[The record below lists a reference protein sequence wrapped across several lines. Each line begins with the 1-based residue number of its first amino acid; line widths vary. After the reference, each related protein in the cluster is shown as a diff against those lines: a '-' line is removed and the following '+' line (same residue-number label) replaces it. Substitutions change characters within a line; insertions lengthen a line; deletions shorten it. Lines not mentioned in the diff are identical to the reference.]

1 MTFLR
6 NPKMKTKTYTAMG
19 QERTTKEREHVA
31 KKLIE
36 QLVEK
41 YTQKIDEMEE
51 DPEKIDVE
59 QEIND

>member
-1 MTFLR
+1 
-6 NPKMKTKTYTAMG
+6 MG